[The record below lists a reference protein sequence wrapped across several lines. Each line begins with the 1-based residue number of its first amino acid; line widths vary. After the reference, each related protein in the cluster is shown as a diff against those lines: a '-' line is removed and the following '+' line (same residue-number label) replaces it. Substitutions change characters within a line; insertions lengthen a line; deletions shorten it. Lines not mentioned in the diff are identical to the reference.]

1 MVTRSNRS
9 KAAQRIENAKIAY
22 GLAEKRTDSLLMR
35 FADSPWTMAI
45 IAVISVAILVL
56 VAM

>member
-9 KAAQRIENAKIAY
+9 KAAERIEKAKIAY
-22 GLAEKRTDSLLMR
+22 GLAEKRADSLLMR

-45 IAVISVAILVL
+45 IAVICVAILVL